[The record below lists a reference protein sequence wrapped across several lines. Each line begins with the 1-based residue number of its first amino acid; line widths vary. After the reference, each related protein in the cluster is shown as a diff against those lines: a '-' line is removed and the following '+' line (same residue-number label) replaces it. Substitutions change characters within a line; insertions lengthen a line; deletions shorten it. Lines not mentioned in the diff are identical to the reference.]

1 MSDIEIR
8 DDRQAGRLEAL
19 GSGGGEVVGHI
30 QYFVLESPARALVPV
45 HTIVEPA
52 HEGQGIAGSLAREL
66 YTIAAREGITVA
78 PLCPYVVK
86 WAERHPD
93 EAPAADP
100 ELLRAARGGWWPT
113 PRASERAGPKAAITP
128 ASRTAPRRAA
138 SRRAVPYVETPS
150 PHPEPPRAHPRG
162 PRPSRGWVTGGRAHG
177 YAGSSPEP
185 TSTDWL
191 EDPMTN
197 PYPDPVPPGPTPGP
211 GPVPTPPGPTP
222 EPPSPP
228 DPDPTPG
235 PGPVPDPPPSPV
247 PPGPEPVPNPEPGP
261 PLS

>member
-19 GSGGGEVVGHI
+19 ASQGGEVVGHI

-100 ELLRAARGGWWPT
+100 ELLRAAREWL
-113 PRASERAGPKAAITP
+113 AA
-128 ASRTAPRRAA
+128 
-138 SRRAVPYVETPS
+138 
-150 PHPEPPRAHPRG
+150 
-162 PRPSRGWVTGGRAHG
+162 
-177 YAGSSPEP
+177 
-185 TSTDWL
+185 
-191 EDPMTN
+191 
-197 PYPDPVPPGPTPGP
+197 
-211 GPVPTPPGPTP
+211 
-222 EPPSPP
+222 
-228 DPDPTPG
+228 
-235 PGPVPDPPPSPV
+235 
-247 PPGPEPVPNPEPGP
+247 NPEGF
-261 PLS
+261 